1 MASINR
7 LFLAVGGLCGA
18 AGVGLSALG
27 SHSGGGNSAIAGS
40 FLIMHAAALLG
51 IAALPSRRLLGIAG
65 IVLAVGLILFAGD
78 LVARERLGGA
88 LFPMAAPIGGG
99 GLILGWLLVA
109 ASALFSE
116 R

>member
-1 MASINR
+1 MAHLNR
-7 LFLAVGGLCGA
+7 LFLALGGLSGA

-40 FLIMHAAALLG
+40 FLVMHAAAFIG
-51 IAALPSRRLLGIAG
+51 IAALPARRLLGTAG
-65 IVLAVGLILFAGD
+65 IVLAIGLMLFAGD

-109 ASALFSE
+109 AAALFGE
-116 R
+116 Q